1 MGGVRAKWS
10 ARCAMFVMFFFFFRR
25 KTHEDME
32 PNDNEGGADLLADR
46 GLGVEEDRTVNR
58 YDDGVVRKRYQA
70 KHNEYHHVS

>member
-1 MGGVRAKWS
+1 MGGERAKWS
-10 ARCAMFVMFFFFFRR
+10 ARCAMFVMFFFRR

-46 GLGVEEDRTVNR
+46 GLGVEEDWTVNR